1 MLKRTKYCGHISEE
15 DLNKEVI
22 LNGWVH
28 RIRNHGGV
36 IFIDLRDREGI
47 VQCVVEEKDNPKVYD
62 LADSLKS
69 EYVVAI
75 RGKVRRRPPGTEN
88 QKLKNGLL

>member
-1 MLKRTKYCGHISEE
+1 MLKRTRYCGHISEQ
-15 DLNKEVI
+15 DLGKEVI

-47 VQCVVEEKDNPKVYD
+47 VQCVVEEKTNPQVYE
-62 LADSLKS
+62 LA
-69 EYVVAI
+69 
-75 RGKVRRRPPGTEN
+75 
-88 QKLKNGLL
+88 

>member
-47 VQCVVEEKDNPKVYD
+47 VQCVVRWEW
-62 LADSLKS
+62 L
-69 EYVVAI
+69 
-75 RGKVRRRPPGTEN
+75 
-88 QKLKNGLL
+88 